1 MPHSPTRRTLSP
13 RPTACHSERRLAADG
28 KQSFWSTAPGIVT
41 AVAGLV
47 SAVGVLIGS
56 LAAAGV
62 IGGGDGSGSSSR
74 AGGTTRTAATSATGL
89 DSDRITQYVG
99 TWTNDAAA
107 PDTVVR
113 IGIAGSGPLLNV
125 HAFAACQPVD
135 CDWGTRSPP
144 FADPLVALFD
154 LATGRTEKLTM
165 LLSPDATRLEVTEQ
179 SSVTGSH
186 DYSFHR

>member
-1 MPHSPTRRTLSP
+1 
-13 RPTACHSERRLAADG
+13 LAADG

-62 IGGGDGSGSSSR
+62 IGGGGGSASSPTAPGTTGTASTPSGS
-74 AGGTTRTAATSATGL
+74 GL
-89 DSDRITQYVG
+89 DSDRITQYAG
-99 TWTNDAAA
+99 TWMNDDAAA
-107 PDTVVR
+107 DTVVR
-113 IGIAGSGPLLNV
+113 IGIAGSGPLVNV
-125 HAFAACQPVD
+125 HAFAACKPVD

-154 LATGRTEKLTM
+154 LGNGHTEKLTM
-165 LLSPDATRLEVTEQ
+165 LLSSDATSLEVTEQ

-186 DYSFHR
+186 DYSFNR

>member
-1 MPHSPTRRTLSP
+1 
-13 RPTACHSERRLAADG
+13 LAADG
-28 KQSFWSTAPGIVT
+28 KQSFWRTAPGVVT

-62 IGGGDGSGSSSR
+62 IGGGDGSASSPT
-74 AGGTTRTAATSATGL
+74 ALLGTTRTASTPSASGL
-89 DSDRITQYVG
+89 DSDRITQYAG
-99 TWTNDAAA
+99 TWMNDKAAA
-107 PDTVVR
+107 DTVVR
-113 IGIAGSGPLLNV
+113 IGIAGSGPLVNV
-125 HAFAACQPVD
+125 HAFAACEPVD
-135 CDWGTRSPP
+135 CDWGTRSPS

-154 LATGRTEKLTM
+154 LGNGHTERLTM
-165 LLSPDATRLEVTEQ
+165 LLSPDATSLGVTEQ